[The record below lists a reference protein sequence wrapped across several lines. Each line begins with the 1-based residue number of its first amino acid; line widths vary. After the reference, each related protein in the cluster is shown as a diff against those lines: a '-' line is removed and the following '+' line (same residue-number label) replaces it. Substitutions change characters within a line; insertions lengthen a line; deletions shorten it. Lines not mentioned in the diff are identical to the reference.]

1 MEITV
6 TVEDIKNY
14 LPKLSKKDIIEID
27 REIHRYMETIMM
39 MGATESAFSEWMGPE
54 ENIYVDDV

>member
-1 MEITV
+1 MEI

-27 REIHRYMETIMM
+27 REIHRYIETAMM
-39 MGATESAFSEWMGPE
+39 MGVSESAFSEWMDPE
-54 ENIYVDDV
+54 EDIYLDDI